1 MFFVILAAGLVAGLC
16 MSQHSYLTGRIL
28 PNPAGRVSNNRAG
41 KVKGANPPRRIDREA
56 REAGCRFNHAV
67 PASLAPFEPAL
78 SPPDRTRAYGRRYV
92 CSASPSATGRRSSG
106 SGSMP
111 FDKAR
116 KSVFRLQIAKRRTE
130 LLYGFGPPSGK
141 TPVSVTFHGG
151 ASGSMDSP
159 SRLRS
164 IRTRCTCCRPD
175 HAGGSGPDRTRTH
188 ARSLKIRTTRSAF
201 RRRDVH
207 VSGPRRT
214 RIRARSSSNRN
225 VCILSPWQ
233 YFLSPDIIPKR
244 ISGKR
249 SGHHVPKA
257 VSPCRTFRG
266 GTRAAAILTPPHT
279 LPCRHCFADTGQ
291 TSGARAR
298 RLPRSRF
305 RFAGDFLQVAFCQLY
320 LLELRID
327 VVDRH
332 GGELFA
338 EIGVAAFH
346 GAALVE

>member
-1 MFFVILAAGLVAGLC
+1 
-16 MSQHSYLTGRIL
+16 MSSESSAQIRRGGSTVKHAKRD
-28 PNPAGRVSNNRAG
+28 AVSITPYRQ
-41 KVKGANPPRRIDREA
+41 VSPP
-56 REAGCRFNHAV
+56 
-67 PASLAPFEPAL
+67 L
-78 SPPDRTRAYGRRYV
+78 SPPCPCRTEPAHTAGGSV
-92 CSASPSATGRRSSG
+92 CSASQSATGRRSSG

-141 TPVSVTFHGG
+141 TPVSVTFHGV

-207 VSGPRRT
+207 VSGPGRT

-266 GTRAAAILTPPHT
+266 GTRAAAILPPPHA

-298 RLPRSRF
+298 RLAQFPDKSGIVANLRRPRAPSTAKPVSFRGRFSSSR
-305 RFAGDFLQVAFCQLY
+305 
-320 LLELRID
+320 LLS
-327 VVDRH
+327 
-332 GGELFA
+332 
-338 EIGVAAFH
+338 
-346 GAALVE
+346 ALSA